1 MPLRAATPTMN
12 GPVSKLA
19 RCAIYTRKST
29 DHNLDLAFNSLDAQ
43 REACEAYIK
52 SQAHEGWRLIPGRYD
67 DGAFSGASLD
77 RPALQKLLVDVR
89 ADKIDIVLV
98 YKVDRLTR
106 SLADFAKLIELFDA
120 HEVSF
125 VAVTQQFNTTTS
137 MGRLT
142 LNVLLSFAQFE
153 REVIGERVRDK
164 IAASKRKGIWVGG
177 PVPLGYAAVDKKIL
191 VVPAEAEAVRAIF
204 GRYLELGSLRALAE
218 DLDRRGIR
226 SKPRRL
232 LSGRSIGGG
241 RIGVGAL
248 AYLLKNRF
256 YICEVVYRGD
266 VHRGE
271 HEPILDRA
279 LFEAVQGKLAAQ
291 AVARRCRLR
300 GSPAILTGRL
310 FDNRGNRMSPTH
322 ANKCGARYRYYVSQA
337 VLQKQPPAPGLV
349 SRVPAAE
356 IEALVVAAL
365 RNHLN
370 ASGAGHQLPDNDRDL
385 VECHVERVTLTPN
398 HIELRLRQI
407 VETAQAH
414 DTANNLSGPPIASV
428 TTIAVPWTSP
438 VPAAV
443 KGIIHVPA
451 HNTPIKAGRREALLI
466 AIAKARKWIDDLAHG
481 RAASFAVIARREGK
495 VERHIRLLAPL
506 AFVSP
511 RIVSALLDGTAPAD
525 LTLTKL
531 ARALPYSWADQE
543 RRAGTSAPTDQ
554 RAEV

>member
-1 MPLRAATPTMN
+1 MN

-29 DHNLDLAFNSLDAQ
+29 DYNLELAFNSLDAQ

-77 RPALQKLLVDVR
+77 RPALQQLLADVR
-89 ADKIDIVLV
+89 AGKIDIVLV

-120 HEVSF
+120 HCVSF
-125 VAVTQQFNTTTS
+125 VSVTQSFNTSSS

-153 REVIGERVRDK
+153 RELIGERVRDK

-177 PVPLGYAAVDKKIL
+177 PVPLGYAAVDKKI
-191 VVPAEAEAVRAIF
+191 VVVAAEAEAVRTIF
-204 GRYLELGSLRALAE
+204 ARYLELGSVRALVQ

-226 SKPRRL
+226 SKPRRC
-232 LSGRSIGGG
+232 STGRTVGGG
-241 RIGVGAL
+241 RFGVGAL

-256 YICEVVYRGD
+256 YIGEVVYRGE
-266 VHRGE
+266 VHHGE
-271 HEPILDRA
+271 HEPILDSA
-279 LFEAVQGKLAAQ
+279 LFEAVEAKLAAQ
-291 AVARRCRLR
+291 ARARRCRLR
-300 GSPAILTGRL
+300 GLPAILSGRL

-322 ANKCGARYRYYVSQA
+322 ANKRGARYRYYVSQA
-337 VLQKQPPAPGLV
+337 VLQGKPPPPGLV

-370 ASGAGHQLPDNDRDL
+370 ARGGGEGLPDNDRDL
-385 VECHVERVTLTPN
+385 LERHLERVTLTPN
-398 HIELRLRQI
+398 HLELRLREL
-407 VETAQAH
+407 VEPTQAH
-414 DTANNLSGPPIASV
+414 DPVNDGASGPPIASV
-428 TTIAVPWTSP
+428 TTMAVPWTSP

-451 HNTPIKAGRREALLI
+451 HNTPIKASRREALLI
-466 AIAKARKWIDDLAHG
+466 AIAKARQWIDDLAHG
-481 RAASFAVIARREGK
+481 RAASFALIARREGK

-511 RIVSALLDGTAPAD
+511 RIVSALLEGTAPAD

-531 ARALPYSWADQE
+531 ARALPYCWAEQE
-543 RRAGTSAPTDQ
+543 RRVGTSAPFHC
-554 RAEV
+554 

>member
-1 MPLRAATPTMN
+1 MN
-12 GPVSKLA
+12 GPISKLA

-29 DHNLDLAFNSLDAQ
+29 EYNLELAFNSLDAQ

-77 RPALQKLLVDVR
+77 RPALQQLLADVR
-89 ADKIDIVLV
+89 AGKIDIVLV

-106 SLADFAKLIELFDA
+106 SLADFAKLIELFDV
-120 HEVSF
+120 HGVSF
-125 VAVTQQFNTTTS
+125 VSVTQSFNTSSS

-153 REVIGERVRDK
+153 RELIGERVRDK
-164 IAASKRKGIWVGG
+164 IAASKRKGLWVGG

-191 VVPAEAEAVRAIF
+191 VVAAEAEAVRTIF
-204 GRYLELGSLRALAE
+204 ARYLELGSVRALVQ

-226 SKPRRL
+226 SKPRRR
-232 LSGRSIGGG
+232 STGRTVGGG
-241 RIGVGAL
+241 RFGVGAL

-256 YICEVVYRGD
+256 YIGELVYRGE
-266 VHRGE
+266 VHHGE
-271 HEPILDRA
+271 HEPILDSA
-279 LFEAVQGKLAAQ
+279 LFEAVGAKLAAQ
-291 AVARRCRLR
+291 AVERRCRLR
-300 GSPAILTGRL
+300 GLPAILSGRL
-310 FDNRGNRMSPTH
+310 FDHRDNRMSPTH
-322 ANKCGARYRYYVSQA
+322 ANKRGARYRYYVSQA
-337 VLQKQPPAPGLV
+337 VLQGKPPPPGLV

-370 ASGAGHQLPDNDRDL
+370 ARGGGEGVPDNDRDL
-385 VECHVERVTLTPN
+385 LERHLERVTLTPN
-398 HIELRLRQI
+398 HLELRLREL
-407 VETAQAH
+407 VEPTQAH
-414 DTANNLSGPPIASV
+414 DPVNDGSSGPPIANV
-428 TTIAVPWTSP
+428 TTITVPWSSP

-466 AIAKARKWIDDLAHG
+466 AIVKARTWIDDLAHG

-495 VERHIRLLAPL
+495 AERHIRLLAPL

-531 ARALPYSWADQE
+531 ARALPYCWAEQE
-543 RRAGTSAPTDQ
+543 RRVGSSAPFHG
-554 RAEV
+554 